1 MNTKALADMRWL
13 GVSGLAV
20 GVFATLP
27 DAEASIIIGD
37 SVGGKVGFDSG
48 YGATYDINFP
58 GPGTLSFGTASSG
71 GIKQIQVQGAPY
83 ALVKTNSSL
92 LAMANSGAKWGT
104 LAGASTAAA
113 FGTHRQG
120 TVYAPAGY
128 SHRYLLFKFD
138 TGGSTIRYG
147 WADLS
152 LVNNPTTGPDLT
164 IHRWAYDDSG
174 AEIAAGAVP
183 EPASAA
189 AATGM
194 ALVMG
199 AAGVRAWRKQRQT
212 KA

>member
-1 MNTKALADMRWL
+1 MRWV

-20 GVFATLP
+20 GALATLP
-27 DAEASIIIGD
+27 DVEASIIIGD
-37 SVGGKVGFDSG
+37 SVGGKVGFGSG
-48 YGATYDINFP
+48 YGATYDINYP
-58 GPGTLSFGTASSG
+58 GPGLLNFATASAG
-71 GIKQIQVQGAPY
+71 GIKQIQVQGGTY
-83 ALVKTNSSL
+83 AQFKTNSNL
-92 LAMANSGAKWGT
+92 LALADAGAKWGT
-104 LAGASTAAA
+104 LVGASTAGA
-113 FGTHRQG
+113 FGTHRQS
-120 TVYAPAGY
+120 TSYAPAGY

-152 LVNNPTTGPDLT
+152 LVNNPAAGPDLT

-194 ALVMG
+194 ALVLG